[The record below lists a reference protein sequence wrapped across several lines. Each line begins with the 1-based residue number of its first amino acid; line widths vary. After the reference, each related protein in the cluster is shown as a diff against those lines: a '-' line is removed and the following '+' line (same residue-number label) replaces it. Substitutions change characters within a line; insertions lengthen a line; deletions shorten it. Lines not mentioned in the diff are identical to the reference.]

1 MNGTNNAERDA
12 RSTSDASRFL
22 SVSGVARLLH
32 LTPATV
38 RAMLRSGE
46 LDGGF
51 QVGPRGIWRIE
62 SKDVDTYVERRKAQ
76 RRQRREATR

>member
-12 RSTSDASRFL
+12 RSRSEAPRFL
-22 SVSGVARLLH
+22 SVEGVAQLLH

-38 RAMLRSGE
+38 RTMLRSGE

-62 SKDVDTYVERRKAQ
+62 GKDVDTYVERRKAQ
-76 RRQRREATR
+76 GRQRREARR